1 MEAII
6 QSLLQ
11 FLVVIEQGLGQ
22 DQITKWI
29 NFLIVLVPSIQAEY
43 SDLAPE
49 VDNIIAALKDQTE
62 ATPEQVAILTALES
76 TSDTDYDSALAAF
89 NAAHPVAA

>member
-1 MEAII
+1 MEAVI

-11 FLVVIEQGLGQ
+11 FLVVIAQGLGQ

-29 NFLIVLVPSIQAEY
+29 NFLIGLVPSIQAEY
-43 SDLAPE
+43 SDLVPE
-49 VDNIIAALKDQTE
+49 VDNIIAALKGQSE
-62 ATPEQVAILTALES
+62 ATPEQVAMLTALES

-89 NAAHPVAA
+89 NSAHPAQ